1 MLIGFTDV
9 DIAYNDNDWSN
20 KFFSTN
26 QKSVKNYYNEVS
38 NGKVQITP
46 APETYGTQNDGVVKV
61 KLDYAHPSTSG
72 KSMGTVI
79 TDALAKADSQV
90 NFASLDTNN
99 DQVVDSKDGFY
110 IVSFLAGNEQAS
122 GGHFQTFG
130 RISHMLL
137 IQITMVLQYQACI
150 QRRVKNN
157 MVIWRQLVYLLMS

>member
-1 MLIGFTDV
+1 
-9 DIAYNDNDWSN
+9 WSN

-99 DQVVDSKDGFY
+99 DQGVDSKDGVY
-110 IVSFLAGNEQAS
+110 IVSFLAGNEQA
-122 GGHFQTFG
+122 
-130 RISHMLL
+130 
-137 IQITMVLQYQACI
+137 A
-150 QRRVKNN
+150 
-157 MVIWRQLVYLLMS
+157 